1 MDITQIVNSPSTNVY
16 KKEMVDAL
24 KLSFP
29 GLTEMD
35 IREAI
40 DYSILKRGSDSRAY
54 LDNNYKKVK
63 ENKTLFEI
71 TNYIIQREPIITVSG
86 VMFRKHGFC
95 PNPFVMLIQE
105 FLKQRGIYKNT
116 MFKYP
121 KGSEEFEKYNILQL
135 SEKVSGNA
143 MYGASGNHT
152 SIFYNLYVAQSIT
165 MQGRSC
171 IASAI
176 MLFEATMANNVKFL
190 SLNDVVTFINNVRRE
205 PVINYP
211 DEVIID
217 RDKYVNVEECF
228 FKIIYSCGFYWVPT
242 EKEMT
247 LIWDILNQCNQHEL
261 NKLFYKNNLFWFV
274 DNSVV
279 MNKIISILSTL
290 DTPFIDPNKPPEC
303 IKDSMDELYDM
314 IYEWV
319 YYDKQYMDRIDRT
332 ENMYRCVSM
341 LTDTDSCFISFDGW
355 YRYILNKTF
364 NIPMPIKEIEID
376 EKTGEVEQAFDIAYD
391 YDFYTDEI
399 IESQNIIRPDVIS
412 PQVGFRCSIINI
424 LASIMGKLAIDY
436 MGKYSDN
443 SNSTTCHDG
452 SRRKSFFI
460 LKNEFQLKRAL
471 ITDGKKNYCAYQER
485 QESNII
491 PREKALAITG
501 MPLKKVGVPEST
513 KVRLQKILLE
523 QILDNPGDISQVEIV
538 KQLAILE
545 KQIIEAIRNG
555 SKEYFKPERIKAMDA
570 YDNPMRESGV
580 KASIVFNYLK
590 DDDMEPIDL
599 NTRNSVLIIKI
610 DINNKNVDTL
620 IEKYPTIY
628 TKIVELMKKKE
639 FAKGITGIAILDDM
653 QVPEWIK
660 DYIDYTTIVND
671 NLRSF
676 PCEAIGIDRMES
688 KYINYTNILRF

>member
-1 MDITQIVNSPSTNVY
+1 MDITQIVNSKTTDIY
-16 KKEMVDAL
+16 KKEMIDAL

-29 GLTEMD
+29 GLTEKD
-35 IREAI
+35 IKEAI
-40 DYSILKRGSDSRAY
+40 DYSIIKRGSDSKAV
-54 LDNNYKKVK
+54 LDNNYTKTK
-63 ENKTLFEI
+63 ENRTLFEV
-71 TNYIIQREPIITVSG
+71 TDYIIQREPIITVSG
-86 VMFRKHGFC
+86 VMFRKHGYC

-105 FLKQRGIYKNT
+105 FLKQRGIYKDT

-176 MLFEATMANNVKFL
+176 MLFEATMANNVKFCG
-190 SLNDVVTFINNVRRE
+190 LNEVITFINNVRRE
-205 PVINYP
+205 SIINYP

-217 RDKYVNVEECF
+217 KDKYVSVEECF
-228 FKIIYSCGFYWVPT
+228 FKIVYSSGFYWIPT

-290 DTPFIDPNKPPEC
+290 DVPFIDPNHPPKC
-303 IKDSMDELYDM
+303 IEDSVNELYDM

-355 YRYILNKTF
+355 YRYILDKTF
-364 NIPMPIKEIEID
+364 NIPMKIKEIEID
-376 EKTGEVEQAFDIAYD
+376 EKTGNVDKAFDVAYD

-399 IESQNIIRPDVIS
+399 IESQNIIRPDVVS

-424 LASIMGKLAIDY
+424 LASIMGRLAIDY

-443 SNSTTCHDG
+443 SNTTKCEDG

-501 MPLKKVGVPEST
+501 MPIKKVGVPEST

-523 QILDNPGDISQVEIV
+523 QILDNPGEISQVEIV

-545 KQIIEAIRNG
+545 KQIIEAIHNG
-555 SKEYFKPERIKAMDA
+555 SKEYFKPERIKALDA

-580 KASIVFNYLK
+580 KAAVAFNFLK

-599 NTRNSVLIIKI
+599 NTRNSILNIKI
-610 DINNKNVDTL
+610 DINNKNIDGLRESRPDVYA
-620 IEKYPTIY
+620 KV
-628 TKIVELMKKKE
+628 VELMKRKE
-639 FAKGITGIAILDDM
+639 YAKGITGIAILDDM

-671 NLRSF
+671 NLHTF
-676 PCEAIGIDRMES
+676 PCEAIGIDRRENDN
-688 KYINYTNILRF
+688 INFTNILRF